1 MSMLAGLA
9 AVDWVVPFSG
19 DTPEALLTLLKPDV
33 LVKGG
38 DYSIDEVVGADI
50 IINNGGSV
58 KVLKLVDELSTTGL
72 AKKIKEL

>member
-1 MSMLAGLA
+1 MLAGLS
-9 AVDWVVPFSG
+9 AVDWVVPFNG
-19 DTPEALLTLLKPDV
+19 DTPESLLALLNPDV

-50 IINNGGSV
+50 VTGQGGVV

-72 AKKIKEL
+72 AQKIKEL